1 MSTSK
6 PRVARYAPGVT
17 MFEQIIRAAE
27 SVLVEKGHAALTLRG
42 VADACGLQVGN
53 LSYYFPTKRALV
65 KALLDSLI
73 ANYQVEMEQIEFRD
87 SADYES
93 MLTSVMFYWLKE
105 NQTRRTSRIYVELW
119 SMSNNDPELREA
131 VDESYLNGR
140 NLFRRIF
147 IGINPALSDDELSAL
162 SVLAILLM
170 EGIMVFANV
179 DREEN
184 VHMPLISGYVVTT
197 LLHQAKSPDTRQLA
211 ALAARWRTPDRVADP
226 RRLELAH

>member
-1 MSTSK
+1 MK
-6 PRVARYAPGVT
+6 ARAVRYAPGVT
-17 MFEQIIRAAE
+17 MVEQIIRAAE
-27 SVLVEKGHAALTLRG
+27 AVLVEKGHAALTLRG

-73 ANYQVEMEQIEFRD
+73 ANYQAEMDRIEFRD
-87 SADYES
+87 SADHES

-119 SMSNNDPELREA
+119 SMSNNDAELREA

-140 NLFRRIF
+140 ILFKRIF
-147 IGINPALSDDELSAL
+147 RGINPGLGEDELSAL

-197 LLHQAKSPDTRQLA
+197 LLHQAKSPDRSQLA
-211 ALAARWRTPDRVADP
+211 ALAARWRKPDGAGLVKT
-226 RRLELAH
+226 LEWAR